1 MAPWTQPKVHLF
13 LKLFWRHRKTGKSAP
28 KAPKKKKN
36 SGSKLTKNAF
46 GEKLIFA
53 IPSMRKPR
61 IRMPKT
67 RKLDTEINKKSFCNQ
82 ARKKA
87 KFWAS
92 WIQKATIYRFQN
104 HPKIDE
110 NPAPDH
116 FVSILLLS
124 WSSKVVPRCQ
134 NGPPGCSRSVKMLAQ
149 NIKMETPNPQMAT
162 SRSQERVR
170 AHVVVSQ

>member
-1 MAPWTQPKVHLF
+1 MAPRTQPKLHLF
-13 LKLFWRHRKTGKSAP
+13 LNVFWGHWKIGKLTP
-28 KAPKKKKN
+28 KAPKKHQS
-36 SGSKLTKNAF
+36 SGSKFTKNEF

-53 IPSMRKPR
+53 IPSMQKPR
-61 IRMPKT
+61 IRMPET
-67 RKLDTEINKKSFCNQ
+67 RNFDTEINKKTFWDQ
-82 ARKKA
+82 ARKKM

-92 WIQKATIYRFQN
+92 WIQKAPINRFQN

-134 NGPPGCSRSVKMLAQ
+134 NGPPVCSRSVKMLAQ
-149 NIKMETPNPQMAT
+149 NIKMETPNPPNGNL
-162 SRSQERVR
+162 EKPKKG
-170 AHVVVSQ
+170 